1 MNKLLTIIFCTFIFV
16 SCNKESGSVQEP
28 EDVYTLKNISYFLKD
43 GDSMKVDTTYI
54 ESKGVIN
61 KTSTDVK
68 YAMNIP
74 VLHET
79 SQFINYNALTLT
91 LKNSDSLKI
100 HVPVLIDNGKIV
112 VGQSKWKYNENGRED
127 LPYSTPDAKEN
138 ITVLA
143 GTSFTVYTYAVK
155 RNICTSYIATYEEQ
169 STGKTLKIEGKWKG
183 ELIDHLYTIEE
194 VKAIK

>member
-1 MNKLLTIIFCTFIFV
+1 MNKILTIIFCTLIFV

-28 EDVYTLKNISYFLKD
+28 EGIYTLKDISYFLKD

-54 ESKGVIN
+54 DSKGVIN
-61 KTSTDVK
+61 KTTTDVQ
-68 YAMNIP
+68 YTVTTP
-74 VLHET
+74 TLHET
-79 SQFINYNALTLT
+79 SLFINYNNLSLT

-100 HVPVLIDNGKIV
+100 NVPVSIDNGKIV
-112 VGQSKWKYNENGRED
+112 VGQSKWKYNENSREN
-127 LPYSTPDAKEN
+127 LPYTTSNTKES

-143 GTSFTVYTYAVK
+143 RTSSTVYIYAVK

-183 ELIDHLYTIEE
+183 ELIDHIYTIKE

>member
-28 EDVYTLKNISYFLKD
+28 EEVYTLKDISYFLKD
-43 GDSMKVDTTYI
+43 GDSMRVDTTYI
-54 ESKGVIN
+54 DSKGIIN

-68 YAMNIP
+68 YTVSTPA
-74 VLHET
+74 LHET
-79 SQFINYNALTLT
+79 SLFINYNTLPLT

-100 HVPVLIDNGKIV
+100 HVPVLIDNGRIIM
-112 VGQSKWKYNENGRED
+112 GQSKWKYNENSREN
-127 LPYSTPDAKEN
+127 LPYATSNAKEN

-143 GTSFTVYTYAVK
+143 GTSSTVYTYAVK